1 MEGFPI
7 VFADLYFGIKKL
19 YVFFD
24 CREVSE
30 DQLELSLVLG

>member
-7 VFADLYFGIKKL
+7 VFADFDFGVKEL
-19 YVFFD
+19 DVFFD